1 MTEQKEETKG
11 IPILKINSYQRR
23 DCTKRVI
30 VSVKVAVTKYPM
42 PKRIALH
49 VKLKDGSEKVANAH
63 FVSMYKDYAY
73 YLLQA
78 AHARELAPLVS
89 QIQEAKAYEEGW
101 LVKYRRRRH
110 TKRSRNE
117 PC

>member
-11 IPILKINSYQRR
+11 IPILKINSYQREGYV
-23 DCTKRVI
+23 KRVV

-42 PKRIALH
+42 PKRIVLH
-49 VKLKDGSEKVANAH
+49 VKLKDGSEKVVKAH

-73 YLLQA
+73 YFLQA

-101 LVKYRRRRH
+101 LAKYRRRRH

-117 PC
+117 PR

>member
-11 IPILKINSYQRR
+11 IPILKINSYQREGYI
-23 DCTKRVI
+23 KRVV

-42 PKRIALH
+42 PKRIVLH
-49 VKLKDGSEKVANAH
+49 VKLKDGSEKVVKAH

-73 YLLQA
+73 YFLQA

-89 QIQEAKAYEEGW
+89 QIQEVHAYEE
-101 LVKYRRRRH
+101 
-110 TKRSRNE
+110 E
-117 PC
+117 PQ